1 MTSYPITMRTG
12 AVVGGRPELAEAF
25 RALPDG
31 NYTVT
36 IAPAGD
42 HMAAISV
49 IVEWYGGLDEV
60 ERENPNLLSDMI
72 ENARKL
78 SAHCYHLA
86 QQVAAAKERAAAE
99 ESAVECQRTV
109 LLHLERQKVE
119 GDGLKFNATAAGL
132 KADYELLEAQKDA
145 DLSHRI
151 AAVLAEHL
159 RAAKEVLGVMSRNN
173 IPALRDER
181 GQK

>member
-1 MTSYPITMRTG
+1 MTS
-12 AVVGGRPELAEAF
+12 GGVTAGLDELRAAF
-25 RALPDG
+25 RSLPDG
-31 NYTVT
+31 DHTVT
-36 IAPAGD
+36 IAPVGD

-49 IVEWYGGLDEV
+49 IVEWYFGLDEV
-60 ERENPNLLSDMI
+60 ERGNPNLLNDMI

-86 QQVAAAKERAAAE
+86 QQVAMAKERAAAE

-119 GDGLKFNATAAGL
+119 GEGLKFNATAAGQ
-132 KADYELLEAQKDA
+132 KADYELLEQQKEA
-145 DLSHRI
+145 DLSDRI
-151 AAVLAEHL
+151 AHVLAEHL